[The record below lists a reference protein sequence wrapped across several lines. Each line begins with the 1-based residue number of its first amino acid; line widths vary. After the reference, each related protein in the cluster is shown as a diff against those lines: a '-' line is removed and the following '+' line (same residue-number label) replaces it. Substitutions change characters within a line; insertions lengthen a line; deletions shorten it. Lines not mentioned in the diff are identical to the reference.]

1 MLSGGCNE
9 TVEYDSVIM
18 PNNRISKHS
27 RRIDY
32 DNGKPLALT
41 DLGMVQFPQSTTN
54 KTAGT
59 VKNSRPA

>member
-32 DNGKPLALT
+32 DNGKPW
-41 DLGMVQFPQSTTN
+41 QFEPG
-54 KTAGT
+54 KTAG
-59 VKNSRPA
+59 